1 VNATLICNPKA
12 GRHNGQEDL
21 EPAIRV
27 LTSAG
32 WSIELKYTE
41 GRGDASQFAREATER
56 GRDAVLVAGGDGTIN
71 EAIQALA
78 QTETALGYLPYG
90 TVNVWAREVGIPL
103 DAEGAARAIVDG
115 RVERLDLGVAGERYF
130 LLMAGLGFDGE
141 VVRRARALEH
151 HKQRFGV
158 LPYVAAGL
166 STAPLYRG
174 ADVELRYDGV
184 IRRVQ
189 ALMLVLGNTRL
200 YGGRFHLTPN
210 AVANDGWLDLCIVK
224 GKGPVALVRQ
234 SLPLLLSGS
243 VTHSDVELLRIKN
256 LMVRG
261 EEPLRLQVD
270 GEPCGTTPID
280 FRIAPRAL
288 CAIVPRALA
297 SNLIA

>member
-1 VNATLICNPKA
+1 MNATLICNPHA
-12 GRHNGQEDL
+12 GRNNGDDSL
-21 EPAIRV
+21 DPAIRV

-32 WSIELKYTE
+32 WSIEVKYTQ
-41 GRGDASQFAREATER
+41 GRGDATRFAREASES

-78 QTETALGYLPYG
+78 QTETPFGYLPYG
-90 TVNVWAREVGIPL
+90 TVNVWAREVGIPR
-103 DAEGAARAIVDG
+103 DMAAAAQVIVDG
-115 RVERLDLGVAGERYF
+115 RIERLDLGVAGDRYF

-141 VVRRARALEH
+141 VMRRVRTLEH

-166 STAPLYRG
+166 SIAPLYRG

-189 ALMLVLGNTRL
+189 ALLVVLGNTRH
-200 YGGRFHLTPN
+200 YGGRFRMTPN

-224 GKGPVALVRQ
+224 GRGPVALVRQ

-243 VTHSDVELLRIKN
+243 VAYSDVELLRIKA
-256 LMVRG
+256 LTVRG
-261 EEPLRLQVD
+261 EEPLPVQLD
-270 GEPCGTTPID
+270 GELDGTTPVD
-280 FRIAPRAL
+280 FRVAPRAL
-288 CAIVPRALA
+288 RAIVPRDFT